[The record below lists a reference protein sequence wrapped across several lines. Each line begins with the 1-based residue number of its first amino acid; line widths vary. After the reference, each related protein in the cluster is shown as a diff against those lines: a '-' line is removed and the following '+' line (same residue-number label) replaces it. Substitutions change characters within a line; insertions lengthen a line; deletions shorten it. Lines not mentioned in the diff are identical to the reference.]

1 MPNNFFGNA
10 PNHAMPYDSVTYNGG
25 TVPVTAGYHL
35 VKRGSY
41 GSIDFNT
48 DKCVVDFD
56 AGCTFTNILISGDQ
70 VTLNFGPKTT
80 LLANVDG
87 GTLAITGDRNYVYFG
102 PDSSIKDNG
111 APNARNN
118 TPDGNGM
125 AVSVRGKYNTVEA
138 ANWTTLFEGPH
149 SAAAAYNSSGTAK
162 HNTFKHMKG
171 RNVANNGSYVSSAD
185 FHASAP
191 HTTFYNCLAD
201 YASPGASNTETG
213 GGYKH
218 GSWKLGPIA
227 GTGSPSDGNGNG
239 YGSKILY
246 CYGDIS
252 GNSPYGSS
260 TDLPTGSSANNDFG
274 IQNYGAPNSQVIG
287 TYLDSDN
294 NQGSLGMYEPYTL
307 MFGNIWAGAANL
319 YQESTGTATANIV
332 DDISSGSSGTH
343 TDNVEHGGNTTALAN
358 D

>member
-1 MPNNFFGNA
+1 MSDNFFGNA

-56 AGCTFTNILISGDQ
+56 AGCTFTNIEISGDQ
-70 VTLNFGPKTT
+70 IVLNFGPKTT
-80 LLANVDG
+80 LLANVGG

-111 APNARNN
+111 VPNARNDQ
-118 TPDGNGM
+118 PDGNGM

-149 SAAAAYNSSGTAK
+149 SAAAAYKNDGSAI
-162 HNTFKHMKG
+162 HNTFKYLKG
-171 RNVANNGSYVSSAD
+171 RNNANNGSYVSTAS

-191 HTTFYNCLAD
+191 HTTFYNCLSD
-201 YASPGASNTETG
+201 YASPGATNAENA

-218 GSWKLGPIA
+218 GSFKLGPIA
-227 GTGSPSDGNGNG
+227 GTGSPSNGNGNG
-239 YGSKILY
+239 YGSKVLY
-246 CYGDIS
+246 CYADMS

-260 TDLPTGSSANNDFG
+260 SNLPTGSSSNNNFG
-274 IQNYGAPNSQVIG
+274 VINYGAQHSQVIG
-287 TYLDSDN
+287 TYLDSD
-294 NQGSLGMYEPYTL
+294 GETASLGMYEPSTL
-307 MFGNIWAGAANL
+307 IYGCIWDSPSNMQ
-319 YQESTGTATANIV
+319 QETTGTCVASIFKDPSNSNGTQENNIAV
-332 DDISSGSSGTH
+332 GGSII
-343 TDNVEHGGNTTALAN
+343 ALTN